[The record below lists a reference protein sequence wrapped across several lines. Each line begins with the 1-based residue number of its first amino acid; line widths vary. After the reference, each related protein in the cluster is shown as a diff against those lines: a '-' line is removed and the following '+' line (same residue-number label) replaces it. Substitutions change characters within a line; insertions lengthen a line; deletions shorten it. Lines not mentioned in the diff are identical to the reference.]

1 VSIPGLSL
9 RAGLLK
15 PSPTLSITAKANALK
30 AQGIDVVSFG
40 AGEPDFNTPE
50 AICETTIAAIQAGFT
65 KYTPS
70 AGIKELREAIAQKL
84 THENRVPTTADQ
96 VVVSCGAK
104 HSVYNCMQLL
114 LDPGDEV
121 LLIAP
126 YWMTYAEQIKLAGGV
141 PVVVYTTA
149 ETGFVPTIAEIA
161 AKVSARTKAIV
172 INSPSNPTGAVLP
185 RSFLEELAALA
196 VEKGFWV
203 ISDEIYEKLIY
214 GETHLSIA
222 SLNEEIA
229 AQTITIGG
237 CSKTY
242 AMTGWRIGFA
252 AAPLT
257 LSKAMSNFQDQV
269 TSNPT
274 SFVQKG
280 AVTAFQ
286 LPPNQVEAMRE
297 EFQARRDLI
306 VDLLADVPG
315 FKILAP
321 KGAFYAFV
329 DVRGALTAAVPDDVA
344 LSAYLLEEAKVSV
357 IPGSVFEGA
366 GHLRLSYAASR
377 HDIERGVARIREAVA
392 KLAQA

>member
-30 AQGIDVVSFG
+30 AQGVDVVSFG

-50 AICETTIAAIQAGFT
+50 AICETTIAAIRAGFT

-84 THENRVPTTADQ
+84 THENHVPTTADQ
-96 VVVSCGAK
+96 VVVSCGGK

-161 AKVSARTKAIV
+161 EKVTARTKAIV

-185 RSFLEELAALA
+185 RAFLEELAALA
-196 VEKGFWV
+196 VDKGFWV

-214 GETHLSIA
+214 GETHVSIA

-257 LSKAMSNFQDQV
+257 LAKAMSNFQDQV

-306 VDLLADVPG
+306 VGLLADVPG

-329 DVRGALTAAVPDDVA
+329 DVRGALTSAVADDVA
-344 LSAYLLEEAKVSV
+344 LSAYLLAEAKVSV